1 MEIAPVIK
9 RSEDIPESLV
19 HVEQLPSAAG
29 IKESREP
36 AKQEKPAETKNELN
50 AEDLKEITDKMNQVA
65 SVFNTSLAFA
75 VDDPTGKTVIK
86 VMDKITE
93 EVIRQIPP
101 ENALKLMANM
111 RDVMGMFLDVQI

>member
-1 MEIAPVIK
+1 MEITSVLNKA
-9 RSEDIPESLV
+9 EDIPESIV
-19 HVEQLPSAAG
+19 HIENKPASTGV
-29 IKESREP
+29 KETRLAE
-36 AKQEKPAETKNELN
+36 KQEKQADSKLELD
-50 AEDLKEITDKMNQVA
+50 AEDLREIADKMNQVA
-65 SVFNTSLAFA
+65 NVFNTSLAFS

>member
-1 MEIAPVIK
+1 MEITSVLNRI
-9 RSEDIPESLV
+9 EDVPESIV
-19 HVEQLPSAAG
+19 QVENMPAVSQVRVSRAAQ
-29 IKESREP
+29 
-36 AKQEKPAETKNELN
+36 QEKPAESKPELS
-50 AEDLKEITDKMNQVA
+50 AEDLKEIADKMNQVA

-75 VDDPTGKTVIK
+75 VDDPTGRTVIK

-111 RDVMGMFLDVQI
+111 RNVMGMFLDVQI